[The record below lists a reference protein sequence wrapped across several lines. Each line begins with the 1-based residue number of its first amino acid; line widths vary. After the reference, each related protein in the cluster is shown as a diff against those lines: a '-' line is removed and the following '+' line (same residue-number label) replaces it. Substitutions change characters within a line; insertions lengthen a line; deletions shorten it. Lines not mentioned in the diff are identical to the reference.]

1 MEPEHAAL
9 DARSRAEQL
18 IGQLRKSE
26 AAAEERPRAEHL
38 IGLLRKSE
46 MGPRLPREMRACAQV
61 HSVTTKKIVAAAEGR
76 HLIRLLHRSEARAQ
90 VHGATTKNVVGCTTY
105 SSTYYSELMCTTHST
120 RFQEMILE
128 NRDSP
133 RAKTRQGREQ
143 SRAVCR
149 RGRVAREC
157 ATKRGGGGR
166 STKYQARQHKRTQ
179 ANDGGRTRTG
189 ADSTGTRGV
198 QTCTPQ
204 CGG

>member
-1 MEPEHAAL
+1 MAAQPKTSREVTL
-9 DARSRAEQL
+9 SRERERSE
-18 IGQLRKSE
+18 S
-26 AAAEERPRAEHL
+26 RPC
-38 IGLLRKSE
+38 K
-46 MGPRLPREMRACAQV
+46 V
-61 HSVTTKKIVAAAEGR
+61 HSDTTKNVVTAAEGRRR
-76 HLIRLLHRSEARAQ
+76 HLIRLLRRSEARAQ
-90 VHGATTKNVVGCTTY
+90 VHDVTTKNVVGCTTY

-149 RGRVAREC
+149 RGKSGEGVC
-157 ATKRGGGGR
+157 HKRGGGGR

-179 ANDGGRTRTG
+179 ANDSGRTRTG